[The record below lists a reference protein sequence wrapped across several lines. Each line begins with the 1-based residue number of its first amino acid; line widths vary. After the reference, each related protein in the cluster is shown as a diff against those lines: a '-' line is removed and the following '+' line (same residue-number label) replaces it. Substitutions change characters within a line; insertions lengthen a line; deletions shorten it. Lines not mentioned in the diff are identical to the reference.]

1 MNVPLE
7 KALVPKDV
15 KTVMVDTNAPVILD
29 IICQVMANLVL
40 VSVLFTEYSIY
51 LHIFLRKTM
60 FIKNNDKFSKAKH
73 TNQFLEGTF

>member
-40 VSVLFTEYSIY
+40 VSVLFT
-51 LHIFLRKTM
+51 
-60 FIKNNDKFSKAKH
+60 
-73 TNQFLEGTF
+73 